1 MDKVNMR
8 TASRDVE
15 RAAFAAFKAGA
26 DSRYSHALP
35 DPVAKAREL
44 WPGDQGPLVVLGK
57 SAVMPLTTADVP
69 APSIVAN
76 PMAGFF
82 GSLDQSAGARLI
94 RAGTVLDLSGFATA
108 TIPYSTEPATAAP
121 WVAEGKPIPVR
132 DYSFAA
138 ATVGPVKK
146 AALLTVHTREAGRAA
161 YAEAAFT
168 ALLKRDAARSLD
180 AAIFANTAAT
190 TSASAGLLHGV
201 TPLPATVADT
211 LEDMM
216 IEDLAN
222 LASVV
227 TTAGGHDVV
236 FVAAPQQAAAAAIR
250 KPELA
255 ARIWP
260 SPALAAG
267 TVVALDPAAFV
278 SGFDPLPVIDSS
290 ADTVVHME
298 DDTPAQ
304 IGSAGDP
311 PVAAA
316 PARSMFQTDT
326 VAVRLIF
333 EMAFALGAPTI
344 ASVERVRW

>member
-1 MDKVNMR
+1 MNRNLQAVIEAFTAGLFAISAILTALR
-8 TASRDVE
+8 TVTAWD
-15 RAAFAAFKAGA
+15 
-26 DSRYSHALP
+26 DLYT
-35 DPVAKAREL
+35 D
-44 WPGDQGPLVVLGK
+44 
-57 SAVMPLTTADVP
+57 PLTFDRPIMGRMALHGGGTEVNLLGVIAQP
-69 APSIVAN
+69 TNLILWGLLAAAVA
-76 PMAGFF
+76 AAILHVVGRLQERF
-82 GSLDQSAGARLI
+82 GPPLP
-94 RAGTVLDLSGFATA
+94 RALNIGLLA
-108 TIPYSTEPATAAP
+108 ATAAP

-333 EMAFALGAPTI
+333 EMAFALAAPTI
-344 ASVERVRW
+344 ASVERVKW